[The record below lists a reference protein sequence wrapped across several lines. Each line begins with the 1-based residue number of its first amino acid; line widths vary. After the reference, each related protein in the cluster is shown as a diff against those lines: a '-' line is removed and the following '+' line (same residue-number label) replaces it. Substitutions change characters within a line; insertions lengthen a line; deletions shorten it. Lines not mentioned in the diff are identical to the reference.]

1 MFKVPLSHNFRGVG
15 GTEATLFTFELLE
28 MYKKFVGNKGWT
40 WNLLQGNL
48 EGQSNNLNFMR
59 N

>member
-48 EGQSNNLNFMR
+48 EG
-59 N
+59 